1 MLLQKPTEQLLVVTT
16 MNFTADLITEEL
28 CKIEMIKEYVA
39 RTYSSSREDIFNLKV
54 AELPEYSVLYK
65 MLYKTEDWE
74 KQLR

>member
-1 MLLQKPTEQLLVVTT
+1 
-16 MNFTADLITEEL
+16 
-28 CKIEMIKEYVA
+28 MIKEYVA